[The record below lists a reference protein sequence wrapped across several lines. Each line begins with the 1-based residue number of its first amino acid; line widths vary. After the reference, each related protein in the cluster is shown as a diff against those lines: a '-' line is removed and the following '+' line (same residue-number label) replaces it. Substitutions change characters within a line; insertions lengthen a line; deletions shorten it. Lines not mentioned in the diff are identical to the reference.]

1 DLVQGTTLLEV
12 GSGPMINFVLSASSR
27 FKDIVLSDLVDA
39 NRVELEK
46 WLSGSEDAV
55 DWSFQAEQVAAM
67 EGCSDVK
74 KRAPELI
81 ERTRQAVRK
90 VIPCDV
96 LEPGVVPEDHREAF
110 DAVLSCN
117 CLEVVAQDHAS
128 FRRLLCNVGTLVKPG
143 GLLILAGV
151 GGLEMYPVADER
163 FPMADVTEDAIKEAL
178 ADACLKVEVYRTKM
192 YDGHDKKAHGKR
204 FGFVIAARKP

>member
-1 DLVQGTTLLEV
+1 
-12 GSGPMINFVLSASSR
+12 F
-27 FKDIVLSDLVDA
+27 
-39 NRVELEK
+39 
-46 WLSGSEDAV
+46 
-55 DWSFQAEQVAAM
+55 
-67 EGCSDVK
+67 SDVK

-96 LEPGVVPEDHREAF
+96 LKPGVVPEEDREAF

-117 CLEVVAQDHAS
+117 CLEAVAQDHAS
-128 FRRLLCNVGTLVKPG
+128 FRRVVCNVGTLVKPG

-151 GGLEMYPVADER
+151 GGLEMYSVEGKEYT
-163 FPMADVTEDAIKEAL
+163 MADLTEDALKQAL
-178 ADACLKVEVYRTKM
+178 ADACLTVEVYRTKM
-192 YDGHDKKAHGKR
+192 YDGDDKEAVGRR